1 MFSLYI
7 IAVRKNNLK
16 LICIPDSIRY
26 AKYPGFMRFFAHTDS
41 VPESVGMPNKLVLQ
55 VFFAVFS
62 ICRYFFACFCLYVV
76 FFGAL
81 RIVFWVLFCKFLTQ
95 NLFWCLFAL
104 V

>member
-16 LICIPDSIRY
+16 LIYIPDSIRY
-26 AKYPGFMRFFAHTDS
+26 SKCPGFVAFFAHTDS

-62 ICRYFFACFCLYVV
+62 ICRYFFAYFCLYVV
-76 FFGAL
+76 FLELCESFFGCFF
-81 RIVFWVLFCKFLTQ
+81 VNF
-95 NLFWCLFAL
+95 
-104 V
+104 

>member
-26 AKYPGFMRFFAHTDS
+26 SKYPGFMRFFAHTDS

-55 VFFAVFS
+55 VFFAVFQYVD
-62 ICRYFFACFCLYVV
+62 IFLLAFVYMLCFLVLCES
-76 FFGAL
+76 FFGCFF
-81 RIVFWVLFCKFLTQ
+81 VNF
-95 NLFWCLFAL
+95 
-104 V
+104 